1 LPTSS
6 PWVVPLTPSIFPP
19 LPPLLPPLLPSSAQ
33 PWLCAGAARARLR
46 WCRRSILGLCGLLSA
61 LALAAAAAAGC
72 HPLELLAALL
82 PLQVA
87 CLLWLVTRFV

>member
-1 LPTSS
+1 LPS
-6 PWVVPLTPSIFPP
+6 PSLWADPLTPSIFPP

-33 PWLCAGAARARLR
+33 PWLSAGAARARLR
-46 WCRRSILGLCGLLSA
+46 WCRRSILSLCGLLSA
-61 LALAAAAAAGC
+61 LALAAATAAGC

-87 CLLWLVTRFV
+87 GLLWLVTRLV